1 MPRGL
6 GFRACQSHSVASQH
20 GCSICSKTY
29 NFAFCFHRRSKY
41 NNRSKPRKPCTRISD
56 HSPCPEGTH
65 QSSSLRL
72 LCYIKSADEHNGKPS
87 NVLFG
92 RGSDDSVA
100 TPHSGGVRKYCMSNV
115 LFGRGSNH
123 FNALFGRGFGEYIV
137 TLVQLR
143 KGCMRQACSAP
154 DTFCSYPCPQG
165 EEICNL
171 HCPPQHRRR
180 ERSRPPSSRIKRLCL
195 TGPCA

>member
-41 NNRSKPRKPCTRISD
+41 NNRSKPRRPCTRISD

-87 NVLFG
+87 NV
-92 RGSDDSVA
+92 
-100 TPHSGGVRKYCMSNV
+100 
-115 LFGRGSNH
+115 
-123 FNALFGRGFGEYIV
+123 LFGRGFGEYIV

-195 TGPCA
+195 TGACA